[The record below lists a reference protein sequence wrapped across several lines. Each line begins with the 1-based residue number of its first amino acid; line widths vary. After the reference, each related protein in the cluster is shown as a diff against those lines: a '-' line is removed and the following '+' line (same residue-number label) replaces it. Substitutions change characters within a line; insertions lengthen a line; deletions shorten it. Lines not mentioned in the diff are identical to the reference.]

1 MDSPNRFTAEQLREK
16 LRLRNLPTTGLKP
29 ALIARLMEVDPEGN
43 WINDEEVDNAVAQDE
58 DQFQLERDRNE
69 LFRQE
74 LEVTRQA
81 RDIARREAQIA
92 QRELKLPNA
101 GILENVP
108 AANRNLDND
117 LRRHLQ
123 QRMDVVAAP
132 QQLRADVKGIGG
144 LLGEFDGTNR
154 YFEDWEKQVRLVKR
168 LLAVDDAIM

>member
-1 MDSPNRFTAEQLREK
+1 MERNR
-16 LRLRNLPTTGLKP
+16 
-29 ALIARLMEVDPEGN
+29 
-43 WINDEEVDNAVAQDE
+43 
-58 DQFQLERDRNE
+58 
-69 LFRQE
+69 
-74 LEVTRQA
+74 
-81 RDIARREAQIA
+81 
-92 QRELKLPNA
+92 NA

-123 QRMDVVAAP
+123 QRVDAVAAL

-168 LLAVDDAIM
+168 LFAVDDAIMKIIISCKFKGKADRFKTVQNRSTQR